1 VHPALLALIEETPQ
15 RRAAREE
22 ALASCAQEL
31 KSVLETETYAVI
43 DGLLGETM
51 CSAMRAEAMGHNSQ
65 KYSLLRLYIINV
77 LGY

>member
-1 VHPALLALIEETPQ
+1 
-15 RRAAREE
+15 
-22 ALASCAQEL
+22 
-31 KSVLETETYAVI
+31 VLETETYAVI

>member
-1 VHPALLALIEETPQ
+1 MHPALLALIEETPQ

-51 CSAMRAEAMGHNSQ
+51 CSAMRAEAMGHNFQ
-65 KYSLLRLYIINV
+65 KSTLYSDFIS
-77 LGY
+77 